1 MNRILHKL
9 VKLSLRLQNCWASW
23 SGQLLDNDMALLLI
37 LKGNSRILQQVVSM
51 SDGLVARCNLVVSV
65 SVKVYAPI
73 QTVHVA
79 VNSCIQVFAV
89 LVHQA
94 EIQVNRGKVRVVVT
108 TDHLQDL

>member
-1 MNRILHKL
+1 
-9 VKLSLRLQNCWASW
+9 
-23 SGQLLDNDMALLLI
+23 LLDNDMALFLI
-37 LKGNSRILQQVVSM
+37 LKGNPRILQQVVGM

-65 SVKVYAPI
+65 SVEVYAPI

-79 VNSCIQVFAV
+79 VNSCVQVFAV

-94 EIQVNRGKVRVVVT
+94 QIQVNGGKVRMVVT